1 MTRDETSTSV
11 QTHLTILQGV
21 IERLASNSKSL
32 KAWCITIVAAILVV
46 VADKNK
52 PDYVLIALIPTVM
65 FCVLDMYYLALE
77 KGFRKAYE
85 GFVCKLHG
93 GTLTIND
100 MYVVKPIGKNVVVMD
115 WCVPIAFHLAFL
127 CLNRRYGRTC
137 LESNGL
143 NELCV

>member
-100 MYVVKPIGKNVVVMD
+100 MYVVKPIGKM
-115 WCVPIAFHLAFL
+115 WLLWTGAFL
-127 CLNRRYGRTC
+127 SPSIWLFYVLIGVMVV
-137 LESNGL
+137 LAWK
-143 NELCV
+143 VMA